1 MISAV
6 ETAEALR
13 DQLLSDDQVKSFI
26 MRGFHLVHLDPADP
40 IHGDACRELA
50 AAAADGEPEDDLYYD
65 CPALQG
71 IVQRPQLRG
80 ALTSLLGTGYQLFTH
95 RHGHVTPPTAEG
107 AVGSQSPHQDGS
119 FRRFVGWNRPWRRH
133 HRPRVLL
140 AFYYPHDVT
149 AELGPTGIAP
159 GSHYYRHLHDRY
171 DRHEMHLVLPAGTVA
186 LCHFNLWHSATANR
200 SARGRGSWSSCCSG
214 ATATRPHRAGAPTP
228 ARGPT
233 PAPSRAASRPSDPGR
248 ALYRHPLIWQTLW
261 SWLRGEDAR
270 SVTVTEPRHGLPAE
284 LEAAS
289 EAAGLDAAYR
299 LGLGDDETGVA
310 ALAEALAA
318 TGERRELA
326 PFGLSV
332 GGSRS
337 VEVLRRALRHA
348 DPWVR
353 ATAADTLGDMGPS
366 ALAALPDLRASLVDG
381 DPWVRHNA
389 LEAFTVWGE
398 AAEDARAAVTAALQ
412 DEEPFVRFNAVS
424 VLAHLSPTPMTT
436 AAIEG
441 RLVDEHERV
450 RYHAGETL
458 RRMAEA

>member
-1 MISAV
+1 MIPAV
-6 ETAEALR
+6 EAAEALR

-26 MRGFHLVHLDPADP
+26 VRGFHLVRLDPADP
-40 IHGDACRELA
+40 VHAHACRELA
-50 AAAADGEPEDDLYYD
+50 AAAADGEPADDLYYD
-65 CPALQG
+65 CPALQS

-80 ALTSLLGTGYQLFTH
+80 ALTSLLGTGYRLFTH

-186 LCHFNLWHSATANR
+186 LCHFNLWHRATANR
-200 SARGRGSWSSCCSG
+200 GARPRFMVKLLFRRHGDPAAPSWGTDAGSG
-214 ATATRPHRAGAPTP
+214 ADAGTFACGIQ
-228 ARGPT
+228 AG
-233 PAPSRAASRPSDPGR
+233 DPGR

-424 VLAHLSPTPMTT
+424 ALAHLSPTPTTT